1 MKTFLDSVV
10 DKILNSNIELD
21 KVKIIVPNNRSILYL
36 KNSFMGFIKRPLFSP
51 DIETIESFVEKLSGL
66 KLISNTEFLYSFF
79 HIYKENITD
88 KEIDSF
94 EKFFDWANILLK
106 EFNEID
112 SNLISAKEIF
122 EYNLSLKK
130 IDEWGKNSD
139 TELINQNLHFNKKIF
154 RLYEVLNSKLLSEQ
168 LGYKGMIY
176 REANNN
182 IGHYLEIN
190 KSHHFFVGLNA
201 LNQAE
206 ENIIQ
211 EILSIK
217 KASLIWDIDENF
229 IKDKF
234 HPSGHFIRNYIKE
247 WKHLN
252 KSETKL
258 FTSYFK
264 SKKNIEIIETSNN
277 LIQAKSAS
285 QIINKLGK
293 KSKVSKTVIVLG
305 EESLLTPVLA
315 GISKKADNYNVTMGF
330 PLIQT
335 QTSKTI
341 FQFIKL
347 HLNFKDDRF
356 FLYDIIYFTELFPT
370 SELFGTVKSDLKRFL
385 AKNQKLNNGYISVNK
400 ILELFKDNKLGSVLF
415 KPFSSVSSFIK
426 RILELSSL
434 SIDFLYQIDS
444 KKYNSIIYS
453 YERFTLI
460 FKKIIAFEEKKSF
473 IKNLDEL
480 KLILNSLLKFE
491 KINFNTDP
499 FNEIQI
505 MGLLETRLLDFE
517 NVIIT
522 NLNEGILPKGKMHNN
537 FFPFEVRKKFKL
549 PTFLDHDLI
558 YSHHFFRLLQRAKNI
573 YLIYNSSSHG
583 LFSGEKSRFLY
594 QLDFFKEKEHKIIF
608 KELNFN
614 FSNEIKEVDEIIK
627 SEKILK
633 ELILFAEKGFSPS
646 SLIQYLR
653 NPIHFYEKY
662 LLGIKTSQNI
672 ENSITNKDKGTI
684 IHKVLENLY
693 KPFLNKLMEVDYYS
707 EMLDNLESNLIQ
719 EYKKVYHGGDTKFG
733 SNYLIFE
740 IIKKLIENFL
750 KKEKDAISRGNKIK
764 IISIEEKFNKGLNI
778 KGLNFP
784 VNIRGTVDRI
794 DIYNNRLRIIDYK
807 SGSINKSNLS
817 FKNWNSIINDE
828 KKNALF
834 QVLLYSYIYRDK
846 TSNYKEIQAGVIPF
860 QNYDNE
866 FIPVSL
872 SVNNIKRSV
881 LNLNNEIF
889 KDFEKEFFSII
900 YEIFDKKK
908 PFLKIR

>member
-1 MKTFLDSVV
+1 
-10 DKILNSNIELD
+10 
-21 KVKIIVPNNRSILYL
+21 
-36 KNSFMGFIKRPLFSP
+36 
-51 DIETIESFVEKLSGL
+51 
-66 KLISNTEFLYSFF
+66 
-79 HIYKENITD
+79 
-88 KEIDSF
+88 
-94 EKFFDWANILLK
+94 
-106 EFNEID
+106 
-112 SNLISAKEIF
+112 
-122 EYNLSLKK
+122 
-130 IDEWGKNSD
+130 
-139 TELINQNLHFNKKIF
+139 
-154 RLYEVLNSKLLSEQ
+154 
-168 LGYKGMIY
+168 
-176 REANNN
+176 
-182 IGHYLEIN
+182 
-190 KSHHFFVGLNA
+190 
-201 LNQAE
+201 
-206 ENIIQ
+206 
-211 EILSIK
+211 
-217 KASLIWDIDENF
+217 
-229 IKDKF
+229 
-234 HPSGHFIRNYIKE
+234 
-247 WKHLN
+247 
-252 KSETKL
+252 
-258 FTSYFK
+258 
-264 SKKNIEIIETSNN
+264 
-277 LIQAKSAS
+277 
-285 QIINKLGK
+285 
-293 KSKVSKTVIVLG
+293 
-305 EESLLTPVLA
+305 
-315 GISKKADNYNVTMGF
+315 
-330 PLIQT
+330 
-335 QTSKTI
+335 
-341 FQFIKL
+341 
-347 HLNFKDDRF
+347 
-356 FLYDIIYFTELFPT
+356 
-370 SELFGTVKSDLKRFL
+370 
-385 AKNQKLNNGYISVNK
+385 
-400 ILELFKDNKLGSVLF
+400 
-415 KPFSSVSSFIK
+415 
-426 RILELSSL
+426 
-434 SIDFLYQIDS
+434 
-444 KKYNSIIYS
+444 
-453 YERFTLI
+453 
-460 FKKIIAFEEKKSF
+460 
-473 IKNLDEL
+473 
-480 KLILNSLLKFE
+480 
-491 KINFNTDP
+491 
-499 FNEIQI
+499 

-573 YLIYNSSSHG
+573 YLIYNSASDG

-627 SEKILK
+627 SEKINK

-662 LLGIKTSQNI
+662 LLGIKTSQNF

-693 KPFLNKLMEVDYYS
+693 KPFLNQLMEVDYYS

-846 TSNYKEIQAGVIPF
+846 ISNYIEIQAGVIPF
-860 QNYDNE
+860 QNYNNE